1 MGMES
6 MPARA
11 AVGAATLGKACALK
25 GWDERSSA
33 AFCAVA
39 RNWGRPKRVA
49 SRRVGHRLYQPKVWV
64 CEHAFSGSD
73 LAARLEPPHSGI

>member
-33 AFCAVA
+33 AFAPSRGIGVVQ
-39 RNWGRPKRVA
+39 RVA
-49 SRRVGHRLYQPKVWV
+49 SRRVGLRLYQPKVWV
-64 CEHAFSGSD
+64 CEQAFSGSD
-73 LAARLEPPHSGI
+73 LAAQSEPPHSGI